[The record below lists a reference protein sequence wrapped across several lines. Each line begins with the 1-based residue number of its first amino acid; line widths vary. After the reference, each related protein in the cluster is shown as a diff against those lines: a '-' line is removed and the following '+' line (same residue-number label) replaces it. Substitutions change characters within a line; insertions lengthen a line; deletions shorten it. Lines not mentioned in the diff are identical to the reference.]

1 MNDYS
6 RKWNQQ
12 IIQVNL
18 KHYSQPSFMKEL
30 SKPLIIMH
38 RTYLKDLLVGKTPE
52 TILIVEGTDMV
63 VTDEA

>member
-1 MNDYS
+1 
-6 RKWNQQ
+6 
-12 IIQVNL
+12 
-18 KHYSQPSFMKEL
+18 MKETF
-30 SKPLIIMH
+30 KPLIIMH